1 MNAFESKRKTIMAYR
16 LLRENKAALR
26 PAGKRLAALF
36 DDGWT
41 RLFDDVAT
49 RDPLAFPG
57 YREKLAE
64 CRRTTESEDALICG
78 IGTIGGISAIA
89 CELDPDFMMGSMG
102 TAVGEKMA
110 MACEEADRRRLPL
123 IVFCASGGARMQEGM
138 YSLLQMVKTSAAVR
152 RFKDHGGL
160 YISVLTHPTTGG
172 VSASFAFLGDV
183 ILAEPNALIGFAG
196 PRVIE
201 KTIGEKLPKGFQRS
215 EFQLEH
221 GFIDRIVRPEDMKR
235 VIVRILKLHR
245 KAPVFRDEAGGK
257 QSVPARQEAPA
268 ASESAGKIK
277 NSASAEQR
285 GEMDPWKRVLAARS
299 KDRPKI
305 TDLIPLIFDHFMELC
320 GDRLGG
326 EDPAI
331 LGGIATLG
339 GIPVTVIGHRK
350 GRDLKENIRCRFGMP
365 EPEGYRKALRLMQ
378 EAEKFGRP
386 VISFIDTP
394 GAYPGKEAEENGQSA
409 AIAENIARMSTL
421 RVPVIAVVTGEGSS
435 GGALGI
441 GVADDVWMLENA
453 VYSVLSPEGFATILW
468 KDEKRTE
475 EACRA
480 MKMTA
485 GELYEQGL
493 CDRVIREPHGGLK
506 NKDKEAMRNFGAS
519 LREELT
525 NRVIDLMKIAPDEL
539 TEKRYEKYRHFEG
552 RMAPV
557 FSGRPE

>member
-16 LLRENKAALR
+16 LLRENKAALK
-26 PAGKRLAALF
+26 PAGKRLQALF
-36 DDGWT
+36 DEGWT
-41 RLFDDVAT
+41 RLFENVTT
-49 RDPLAFPG
+49 RDPLSFPG
-57 YREKLAE
+57 YREKLGE
-64 CRRTTESEDALICG
+64 CRKKTESEDALICG
-78 IGTIGGISAIA
+78 IGTIGGMSAIA
-89 CELDPDFMMGSMG
+89 CELDPDFLMGSMG
-102 TAVGEKMA
+102 TVVGEKLT

-152 RFKDHGGL
+152 RFRDRGGL

-221 GFIDRIVRPEDMKR
+221 GFVDKIVRLEDMKKT
-235 VIVRILKLHR
+235 IVRILKLHR
-245 KAPVFRDEAGGK
+245 KAPVFRDEAGYTKTASAG
-257 QSVPARQEAPA
+257 QEEPAAEGQQEAG
-268 ASESAGKIK
+268 SISAI
-277 NSASAEQR
+277 SLE
-285 GEMDPWKRVLAARS
+285 ETDPWKRVLAARS
-299 KDRPKI
+299 KDRPKV

-365 EPEGYRKALRLMQ
+365 EPEGYRKALRLML

-394 GAYPGKEAEENGQSA
+394 GAYPGKEAEEHGQSA

-475 EACRA
+475 EACRV

-485 GELYEQGL
+485 GELYAQGL
-493 CDRVIREPHGGLK
+493 CDRVIAEPRGGLK
-506 NKDKEAMRNFGAS
+506 TEDKEAMRAFGAS

-525 NRVIDLMKIAPDEL
+525 NRMIDLMKLSPDEL
-539 TEKRYEKYRHFEG
+539 TERRYGKYRHFEG
-552 RMAPV
+552 RMAPAPD
-557 FSGRPE
+557 GRPE

>member
-1 MNAFESKRKTIMAYR
+1 MNAFETKRKTIMAYR
-16 LLRENKAALR
+16 LLRENKAALK
-26 PAGKRLAALF
+26 PAGKRLEALF
-36 DDGWT
+36 DEGWT
-41 RLFDDVAT
+41 RLFEDVTT
-49 RDPLAFPG
+49 RDPLSFPG

-78 IGTIGGISAIA
+78 IGTIGGISAVA
-89 CELDPDFMMGSMG
+89 CELDPDFLMGSMG
-102 TAVGEKMA
+102 TVVGEKLA
-110 MACEEADRRRLPL
+110 MACEEADRRRLSL

-221 GFIDRIVRPEDMKR
+221 GFIDRIVRPEDMKH
-235 VIVRILKLHR
+235 VIVRLLKLHR
-245 KAPVFRDEAGGK
+245 KAPVFRDENGVCPKTAA
-257 QSVPARQEAPA
+257 SISAEETERVPAETC
-268 ASESAGKIK
+268 
-277 NSASAEQR
+277 
-285 GEMDPWKRVLAARS
+285 GETDPWKRVLAARS

-305 TDLIPLIFDHFMELC
+305 TNLIPLIFDHFMELC

-365 EPEGYRKALRLMQ
+365 EPEGYRKAMRLML

-421 RVPVIAVVTGEGSS
+421 RVPVISVVTGEGSS

-475 EACRA
+475 EACRV

-493 CDRVIREPHGGLK
+493 CDRVIREPRGGLK
-506 NKDKEAMRNFGAS
+506 TKNKEAMRDFGMS

-525 NRVIDLMKIAPDEL
+525 DRVINLMKLAPDEL
-539 TEKRYEKYRHFEG
+539 TERRYEKYRHFEG

-557 FSGRPE
+557 RNGRPE

>member
-16 LLRENKAALR
+16 LLRENKAALK
-26 PAGKRLAALF
+26 PAGKRLEALF

-41 RLFDDVAT
+41 RLFEDVT
-49 RDPLAFPG
+49 TMDPLSFPG

-78 IGTIGGISAIA
+78 IGTIGGISAVA
-89 CELDPDFMMGSMG
+89 CELDPDFLMGSMG
-102 TAVGEKMA
+102 TVVGEKMA

-123 IVFCASGGARMQEGM
+123 IVFCESGGARMQEGM

-201 KTIGEKLPKGFQRS
+201 RTIGEKLPKGFQRS

-221 GFIDRIVRPEDMKR
+221 GFIDRIVRPEDMKH
-235 VIVRILKLHR
+235 VIVRLLKLHR
-245 KAPVFRDEAGGK
+245 KAPVFRDENSVCPKAATPV
-257 QSVPARQEAPA
+257 SAEETERVPAETC
-268 ASESAGKIK
+268 
-277 NSASAEQR
+277 
-285 GEMDPWKRVLAARS
+285 GETDPWKRVLAARS

-339 GIPVTVIGHRK
+339 GIPLTVIGHRK

-365 EPEGYRKALRLMQ
+365 EPEGYRKAMRLML

-421 RVPVIAVVTGEGSS
+421 RVPVISVVTGEGSS

-475 EACRA
+475 EACRV

-485 GELYEQGL
+485 GELCEQGL
-493 CDRVIREPHGGLK
+493 CDRVIREPRGGLK
-506 NKDKEAMRNFGAS
+506 TKDKDEMRDFGMS

-525 NRVIDLMKIAPDEL
+525 NRVIDLMKLAPDEL
-539 TEKRYEKYRHFEG
+539 TERRYEKYRHFEG

-557 FSGRPE
+557 RNGRTE

>member
-16 LLRENKAALR
+16 LLRENKAALK
-26 PAGKRLAALF
+26 PAGKRLEALF

-41 RLFDDVAT
+41 RLFEDVT
-49 RDPLAFPG
+49 TMDPLSFPG

-78 IGTIGGISAIA
+78 IGTIGGISAVA
-89 CELDPDFMMGSMG
+89 CELDPDFLMGSMG
-102 TAVGEKMA
+102 TVVGEKMA

-201 KTIGEKLPKGFQRS
+201 RTIGEKLPKGFQRS

-221 GFIDRIVRPEDMKR
+221 GFIDRIVRPEDMKH
-235 VIVRILKLHR
+235 VIVRLLKLHR
-245 KAPVFRDEAGGK
+245 KAPVFRDENSVCPKAATPV
-257 QSVPARQEAPA
+257 SAEETERVPAETC
-268 ASESAGKIK
+268 
-277 NSASAEQR
+277 
-285 GEMDPWKRVLAARS
+285 GETDPWKRVLAARS

-365 EPEGYRKALRLMQ
+365 EPEGYRKAMRLML

-421 RVPVIAVVTGEGSS
+421 RVPVISVVTGEGSS

-475 EACRA
+475 EACRV

-485 GELYEQGL
+485 GELCEQGL
-493 CDRVIREPHGGLK
+493 CDRVIREPRGGLK
-506 NKDKEAMRNFGAS
+506 TKDKDEMRDFGMS

-525 NRVIDLMKIAPDEL
+525 NRVIDLMKLAPDEL
-539 TEKRYEKYRHFEG
+539 TERRYEKYRHFEG
-552 RMAPV
+552 RMAPARN
-557 FSGRPE
+557 GRPE

>member
-16 LLRENKAALR
+16 LLRENKAALK
-26 PAGKRLAALF
+26 PAGKRLQALF
-36 DDGWT
+36 DEGWT
-41 RLFDDVAT
+41 RLFENVTT
-49 RDPLAFPG
+49 RDPLSFPG
-57 YREKLAE
+57 YREKLGE
-64 CRRTTESEDALICG
+64 CRKKTESEDALICG
-78 IGTIGGISAIA
+78 IGTIGGMSAIA
-89 CELDPDFMMGSMG
+89 CELDPDFLMGSMG
-102 TAVGEKMA
+102 TVVGEKLT

-152 RFKDHGGL
+152 RFRDRGGL

-221 GFIDRIVRPEDMKR
+221 GFVDKIVRPEDMKKT
-235 VIVRILKLHR
+235 IVRILKLHR
-245 KAPVFRDEAGGK
+245 KAPVFRDEAGFSK
-257 QSVPARQEAPA
+257 TASIRQEGPA
-268 ASESAGKIK
+268 AEKQQEAGSTPAI
-277 NSASAEQR
+277 SFE
-285 GEMDPWKRVLAARS
+285 ETDPWKRVLAARS
-299 KDRPKI
+299 KDRPKV

-365 EPEGYRKALRLMQ
+365 EPEGYRKALRLML

-394 GAYPGKEAEENGQSA
+394 GAYPGKEAEEQGQSA

-421 RVPVIAVVTGEGSS
+421 RVPVIAIVTGEGSS

-475 EACRA
+475 EACRV

-485 GELYEQGL
+485 GELYAQGL
-493 CDRVIREPHGGLK
+493 CDRVIAEPRGGLK
-506 NKDKEAMRNFGAS
+506 TEDKEAMRAFGAS

-525 NRVIDLMKIAPDEL
+525 NRMIDLMKLSPDEL
-539 TEKRYEKYRHFEG
+539 TERRYGKYRHFEG
-552 RMAPV
+552 RMAPALD
-557 FSGRPE
+557 GRPE